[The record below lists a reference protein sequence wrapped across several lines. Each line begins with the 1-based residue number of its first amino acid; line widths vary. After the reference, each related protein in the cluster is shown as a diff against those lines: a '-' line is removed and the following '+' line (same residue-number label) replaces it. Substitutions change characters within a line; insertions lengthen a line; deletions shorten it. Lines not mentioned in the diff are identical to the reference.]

1 MQPIKGINADVRP
14 IEQPDGTY
22 PFGKNGVQYDLKGAI
37 INEPGFKKLEA
48 AAPYQINGIIETDS
62 KPLIFSTDDTNS
74 AIGYFNPVTELYE
87 AIFNDVDEDY
97 KLGFK
102 KANYITGQAQR
113 NYKSEMVCAFTDK
126 NDFPK
131 YFNADALD
139 VTQLSDWN
147 LFPFYKEATIETEVI
162 VGGRLD
168 KGTYYVAM
176 KYQRKDGTTSAYSSV
191 SLGKT
196 IANADAS
203 SFTDKAID
211 ITISNADPSYDYAVL
226 AIISKIKGVTQA
238 VELVDPIPL
247 NSGGDTFFTYTG
259 DNMTTE
265 IDIAEVL
272 VNPIVYNRVRTMG
285 QLNDSLYI
293 GGLEKVPEIDDMQP
307 YAGVVKVEWV
317 SQLINTLSPPA
328 EHISGEIKGMMHEEV
343 YALYIRYR
351 LKNGLGK
358 SKCFTIPGRYLLAAE
373 LLDSAQG
380 TVGGITAPVFQV
392 EDTIDAFDAGTFSG
406 NTGAWQNSTEKY
418 PDHDVS
424 DDFDSSDPA
433 IGGIDNSG
441 LFVRHHK
448 MPSIRWCKENLYS
461 TEDEYGKTKLDILGL
476 RVSNI
481 IIPDKY
487 ADIID
492 GYEILYA
499 KRNVSNMTNYGQG
512 LLLHAAAPRRD
523 LALATQDAELYPPGQ
538 NWDTIIKYHSPSSY
552 DDTNDLF
559 LRIDSMRFHAF
570 DILAN
575 KPGIKPNFISA
586 QLKHTRTG
594 LRATSLYQDGQDSG
608 GNNTSTVHL
617 IDYMSG
623 AGSVDM
629 PYTYYI
635 RGIKDGGTYLNI
647 NTNIGK
653 MINNHHE
660 TCFGGYLLGGDFPLT
675 WEITGF
681 HLATADGTPYDSDI
695 LGDRSESYLINLK
708 SVKADIYQN
717 FYSQALVAA
726 VSPRDLT
733 DLSEFYGGDTFVCPY
748 TFHTYGR
755 HEMSD
760 VWAGYVEKNYC
771 GKKVINR
778 FICET
783 TNNLYLRFE
792 IPGNIY
798 SKWFPNTFLGSGDD
812 GVAYP
817 EYWDRNMDPNQ
828 FGYDKDLSALNDLVS
843 TQIFNPYQEDINTFP
858 YRIHRGGKISRQ
870 SKFRSWRTFIPL
882 DYYECQK
889 NVGLITNLEGMMD
902 RLFIHHENA
911 LFQTQNKATMDTSG
925 IKVTLGSGDIFQ
937 FEPQEVQPAKLGYAG
952 SQHDLACVRTPM
964 GYVFPDA
971 KQGELFLMAGDK
983 LMNLNPGLNRILLKY
998 LKMPDVN
1005 SYNGNGITIGW
1016 DQKYKRILLTV
1027 KSIAGE
1033 VDSSF
1038 TMSYSI
1044 ESQSWVFFHDY
1055 APDHYFHTREQLWS
1069 VKDQFFYKHNADV
1082 PGKFYDLSVNSFFI
1096 DIVFRSDS
1104 DMILESLSWITE
1116 IIAGNVDNSDNE
1128 SEWSTLTH
1136 ISIWN
1141 SQQHTGRIVLKELFE
1156 GLEYETD
1163 RRTQGVWNFNDFR
1176 NIVAQRGTQFLMDV
1190 FHDYAL
1196 IEATTDP
1203 NKEWYDKELIED
1215 KYCVVRFEFDNLSG
1229 KQIILHDIKAQV
1241 LKSNR

>member
-14 IEQPDGTY
+14 IEQPEGTY
-22 PFGKNGVQYDLKGAI
+22 PYGKNGVQSDIKGAV
-37 INEPGFKKLEA
+37 INEPGFKKLA
-48 AAPYQINGIIETDS
+48 AVAPYHINGIIETDD
-62 KPLIFSTDDTNS
+62 KPLIFSTDDTYS
-74 AIGYFNPVTELYE
+74 AIGYFNHVTELYE
-87 AIFNDVDEDY
+87 PIFNDADKSY

-113 NYKSEMVCAFTDK
+113 NYKSEMICAFTDK
-126 NDFPK
+126 VEFPK
-131 YFNADALD
+131 YFNADALN

-147 LFPFYKEATIETEVI
+147 LFPFYKEASLNTEVV

-176 KYQRKDGTTSAYSSV
+176 KYLRNDGTTSAYSSV
-191 SLGKT
+191 SLGRIVGST
-196 IANADAS
+196 DAN
-203 SFTDKAID
+203 SFTDKALN
-211 ITISNADPSYDYAVL
+211 ITISNADASYDFAIL

-247 NSGGDTFFTYTG
+247 NSGGDTFYTYTG
-259 DNMTTE
+259 DNMTQV
-265 IDIAEVL
+265 IDLAEVL

-285 QLNDSLYI
+285 QLNDALYI
-293 GGLEKVPEIDDMQP
+293 GGLDKVPEIDDMQP
-307 YAGVVKVEWV
+307 YASVIKVEWV
-317 SQLINTLSPPA
+317 SNLINVLAPPE
-328 EHISGEIKGMMHEEV
+328 EHISGEIKGFMHEEV
-343 YALYIRYR
+343 YALYVRYK

-358 SKCFTIPGRYLLAAE
+358 SKCFTIPGRYLMAAE

-392 EDTIDAFDAGTFSG
+392 EDTIDAFNAGTFSG
-406 NTGAWQNSTEKY
+406 NTGAWQNAVERY
-418 PDHDVS
+418 PDTEDFNSDV
-424 DDFDSSDPA
+424 PG
-433 IGGIDNSG
+433 IGGINNRG
-441 LFVRHHK
+441 LLVRHHK
-448 MPSIRWCKENLYS
+448 MPSVRWCKENLYAS
-461 TEDEYGKTKLDILGL
+461 DAEYGKTKLDILGL
-476 RVSNI
+476 KVSNI

-523 LALATQDAELYPPGQ
+523 LALPTQDAELYDPGQ
-538 NWDTIIKYHSPSSY
+538 NWDTKIKYHSPSDY

-575 KPGIKPNFISA
+575 KPGIKPTFISA
-586 QLKHTRTG
+586 QLKHSLTG
-594 LRATSLYQDGQDSG
+594 LRPYSLYQDGQDAG
-608 GNNTSTVHL
+608 GNDTSTVHL
-617 IDYMSG
+617 IDFL
-623 AGSVDM
+623 AVANSVGM
-629 PYTYYI
+629 PYTHYI

-647 NTNIGK
+647 NTNVGK
-653 MINNHHE
+653 MINNHQE
-660 TCFGGYLLGGDFPLT
+660 TCFGGYLLGDDFPLT
-675 WEITGF
+675 WEVTGY
-681 HLATADGTPYDSDI
+681 HNASADGTPYDADI
-695 LGDRSESYLINLK
+695 LGDKVEAYLINLK
-708 SVKADIYQN
+708 SVKEDIYQN
-717 FYSQALVAA
+717 FYSQALITA
-726 VSPRDLT
+726 VEPRELT
-733 DLSEFYGGDTFVCPY
+733 DLTEFYGGDIFVCPY

-760 VWAGYVEKNYC
+760 IWAGYATSNYC

-778 FICET
+778 IVCET
-783 TNNLYLRFE
+783 TNNLYLRYE
-792 IPGNIY
+792 IPGNVY
-798 SKWFPNTFLGSGDD
+798 SKWFPNTFLAAGDN

-817 EYWDRNMDPNQ
+817 EYWDRNIDPNQ

-870 SKFRSWRTFIPL
+870 TKFRSWRTFVPL

-925 IKVTLGSGDIFQ
+925 IKVTLGAGDIFQ
-937 FEPQEVQPAKLGYAG
+937 FEPQEIQPAKLGYAG
-952 SQHDLACVRTPM
+952 SQHDLACVRTPI

-971 KQGELFLMAGDK
+971 KQGEFFLMAGDK
-983 LMNLNPGLNRILLKY
+983 LMNLNPGLNRILSKY
-998 LKMPDVN
+998 LKMPDKN
-1005 SYNGNGITIGW
+1005 TYNGNGITVGW

-1027 KSIAGE
+1027 KSIEGD

-1038 TMSYSI
+1038 TISYSI
-1044 ESQSWVFFHDY
+1044 ENQSWVFFHDY

-1069 VKDQFFYKHNADV
+1069 VKNQFFYKHNEGA
-1082 PGKFYDLSVNSFFI
+1082 PGEFYALGLNSFFI

-1104 DMILESLSWITE
+1104 DMILESLNWITE
-1116 IIAGNVDNSDNE
+1116 VITGNEDNSDNE
-1128 SEWSTLTH
+1128 NEWSTLTH

-1141 SQQHTGRIVLKELFE
+1141 SQQHTGRIVLQDLFE
-1156 GLEYETD
+1156 GLEYKTD
-1163 RRTQGVWNFNDFR
+1163 RRTQGIWNFNDFR
-1176 NIVAQRGTQFLMDV
+1176 NILEARGTQFLMDI
-1190 FHDYAL
+1190 FHDYTL
-1196 IEATTDP
+1196 ISSTVSAS
-1203 NKEWYDKELIED
+1203 KSWYEQELIED